1 MNTVEEIEFYSDD
14 EQDSQQD
21 QDSQQEQDSLHHSV
35 IAVRRVLSHRGKEI
49 AEVFVNVLDEF
60 KVANKIGHITTDN
73 QSNNDTFCEEL
84 EILLKKRKIT
94 LDVKKYHVR
103 CLCHVINH
111 VVNDILESN
120 ISMLPQETAEKPR
133 SRRLSG
139 ERRPKKP
146 KYFFRF
152 FIFFNF

>member
-84 EILLKKRKIT
+84 EI
-94 LDVKKYHVR
+94 Y
-103 CLCHVINH
+103 
-111 VVNDILESN
+111 
-120 ISMLPQETAEKPR
+120 
-133 SRRLSG
+133 
-139 ERRPKKP
+139 
-146 KYFFRF
+146 
-152 FIFFNF
+152 